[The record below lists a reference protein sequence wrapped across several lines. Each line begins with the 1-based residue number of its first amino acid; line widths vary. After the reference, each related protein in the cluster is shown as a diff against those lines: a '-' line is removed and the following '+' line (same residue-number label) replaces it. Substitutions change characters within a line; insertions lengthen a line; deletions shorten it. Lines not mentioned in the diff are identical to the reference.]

1 MPKYYK
7 AQKHKTGQTGLMSS
21 SYLPAELA
29 SVLDSSNSVCR
40 FEDLLVR
47 PVSTLALHMQS
58 EYLIRISSPE
68 PIERGSELSKANLP
82 SAET

>member
-1 MPKYYK
+1 MEEYGEGRRESEMGKI
-7 AQKHKTGQTGLMSS
+7 
-21 SYLPAELA
+21 
-29 SVLDSSNSVCR
+29 
-40 FEDLLVR
+40 
-47 PVSTLALHMQS
+47 HMQS